1 MHRCVEYTISTGQ
14 TDMQLQN
21 ADRIT
26 CNINNS
32 AVSSFASFLRSQ
44 TIPHFIVSLS
54 TLHNF
59 LSVVLE
65 ATSFIGLSSASQPL
79 FVETLQPPTM
89 ASRSP
94 TDDQRLLDFRNATN
108 FRSVKRADPSIIA
121 ILETSVYSVIYHYDE
136 RSGRW
141 EKQKQ
146 EGPLFVVKR

>member
-1 MHRCVEYTISTGQ
+1 MVSEWAVDMVSMHRCVEYTISTGQ

-79 FVETLQPPTM
+79 FVETFNPQQWLQ
-89 ASRSP
+89 
-94 TDDQRLLDFRNATN
+94 
-108 FRSVKRADPSIIA
+108 DPQQM
-121 ILETSVYSVIYHYDE
+121 TSVSSTFAMPQISAQSSVQIL
-136 RSGRW
+136 RSLRYW
-141 EKQKQ
+141 RHQCT
-146 EGPLFVVKR
+146 L